1 MEFVEFYPVNKIFTA
16 EMTFI
21 VVLRKFRKTPSI
33 CRKLTFRRVFFLYHR
48 SKRMQNVQYMLIIF
62 GTDDTTFYK
71 KRHGLLLEKAVSLE

>member
-1 MEFVEFYPVNKIFTA
+1 
-16 EMTFI
+16 MTFI

-62 GTDDTTFYK
+62 
-71 KRHGLLLEKAVSLE
+71 RHG